1 MGLPDQFAWPTISIP
16 SPYILFITSTLQTQ
30 PIENKYNIST
40 TMGGFMS
47 RVNKYNIYQLN
58 FPSLLVLSVSQPGFL
73 LIALSP
79 ICIHQDEAHF
89 PSLLN
94 TGIQL

>member
-1 MGLPDQFAWPTISIP
+1 MGLPDPFALATICIP
-16 SPYILFITSTLQTQ
+16 STYILFITSNLQTQ

-40 TMGGFMS
+40 TMGVFMS
-47 RVNKYNIYQLN
+47 WVNKYNIYQLN
-58 FPSLLVLSVSQPGFL
+58 FSSLLVLSVSQPGFL
-73 LIALSP
+73 LIALIP